1 MHWIIGV
8 KINAPVQVVIL
19 TTLRANPSNKYT
31 HQHLERLKVIVHS
44 ESRKYC

>member
-8 KINAPVQVVIL
+8 KINALVQVVIL
-19 TTLRANPSNKYT
+19 TTLRAKPRIKYT
-31 HQHLERLKVIVHS
+31 QQHPERLKVIVHS